1 MCRVP
6 VWMINRRLRDSSA
19 VTEFFYFFFVVVV
32 VCSDKNSYSSNILC
46 GTLEVLHRAVEI
58 PHKDVSRQS
67 VGSEVLAIL
76 TVLQE
81 VFHRHG

>member
-1 MCRVP
+1 MPR
-6 VWMINRRLRDSSA
+6 SSLDDQQA
-19 VTEFFYFFFVVVV
+19 AKRQFCCDRIFFFFVVVV
-32 VCSDKNSYSSNILC
+32 VRSDKNSYSSNILC